1 MSPMSETARPLRMF
15 MRTTTNRKMK
25 AMKTSYSKVYLM
37 SPVSETARPL
47 RRFMRTT
54 TVRTMQAMKTR

>member
-1 MSPMSETARPLRMF
+1 
-15 MRTTTNRKMK
+15 
-25 AMKTSYSKVYLM
+25 M

-54 TVRTMQAMKTR
+54 SIKKIKAMKTR

>member
-1 MSPMSETARPLRMF
+1 MRPVSETARPLRRF
-15 MRTTTNRKMK
+15 MRTTTIRKMK
-25 AMKTSYSKVYLM
+25 AMKTRYSKVYLM

-54 TVRTMQAMKTR
+54 TIREMKGMKTS

>member
-1 MSPMSETARPLRMF
+1 
-15 MRTTTNRKMK
+15 
-25 AMKTSYSKVYLM
+25 M

-54 TVRTMQAMKTR
+54 TIRKMKAMKTR

>member
-1 MSPMSETARPLRMF
+1 LRRV
-15 MRTTTNRKMK
+15 MRTTTIRKMK
-25 AMKTSYSKVYLM
+25 ASSKVYLM

-54 TVRTMQAMKTR
+54 TIRKMKAMKTR